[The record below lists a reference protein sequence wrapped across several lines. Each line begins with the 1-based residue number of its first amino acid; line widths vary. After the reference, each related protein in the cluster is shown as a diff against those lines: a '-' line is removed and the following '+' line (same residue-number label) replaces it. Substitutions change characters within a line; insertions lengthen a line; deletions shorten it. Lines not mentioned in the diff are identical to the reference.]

1 MENSTNNQYDNDSGN
16 SEVDLMLTKKKKIL
30 KAVKL
35 NPNISLK
42 SIFQIG
48 KKQHPTY
55 LNAIKGLKE
64 KNYKNAEH
72 WCKEFLKTYPESY
85 SMRCILAYTYTCLN
99 NYEQAH
105 LYLNEAIKLKEKK
118 PTAWYIRGKI
128 QFKQGNYN
136 DAVKDLTTSI
146 YYNANI
152 NNLYTILGISYYNN
166 NNDEYALKTFNIM
179 LKNDPN
185 NYLCLKYC
193 AYIYEKQGKFSDTL
207 KKLKNLLSI
216 NEKDSLILCY
226 HGEILSKMKKYD
238 NAVLDLDRL
247 FELNDDIS
255 FAYLLQKYSDFWL
268 YMCKSYIINYYTQL
282 GITNNFDLYMYR
294 ARGVYFMSNLNYN
307 CQFQKNNLNRCTL
320 SLEDN
325 YLSSPQL
332 SITDIFLL
340 FPENDCYDIIWKI
353 NIKKMISSDCFIRF
367 IVEESTI
374 NTKMDYILKY
384 KDILNL
390 EGIGWISYVP
400 FHSINLKIYLP
411 IQLSIETNKDSIDM
425 QIEYV
430 RITKDYHKERI
441 YFPKMDHL
449 LPFYANNI
457 PETFKDK
464 YFLRKETENLLE
476 LKDIINNL

>member
-226 HGEILSKMKKYD
+226 HGEIL
-238 NAVLDLDRL
+238 
-247 FELNDDIS
+247 
-255 FAYLLQKYSDFWL
+255 
-268 YMCKSYIINYYTQL
+268 
-282 GITNNFDLYMYR
+282 
-294 ARGVYFMSNLNYN
+294 
-307 CQFQKNNLNRCTL
+307 
-320 SLEDN
+320 
-325 YLSSPQL
+325 
-332 SITDIFLL
+332 
-340 FPENDCYDIIWKI
+340 
-353 NIKKMISSDCFIRF
+353 
-367 IVEESTI
+367 
-374 NTKMDYILKY
+374 
-384 KDILNL
+384 
-390 EGIGWISYVP
+390 
-400 FHSINLKIYLP
+400 
-411 IQLSIETNKDSIDM
+411 
-425 QIEYV
+425 
-430 RITKDYHKERI
+430 
-441 YFPKMDHL
+441 
-449 LPFYANNI
+449 
-457 PETFKDK
+457 
-464 YFLRKETENLLE
+464 
-476 LKDIINNL
+476 